1 MAIVSVLSVL
11 AFGTVLCFYEIPQM
25 LKSKSY
31 KELWAF
37 SILLALGVV
46 LVILKSLNVT
56 ISNPSDWIA
65 WVYSP
70 VSDLLKRTWLAPSFL
85 AWREALVALILS

>member
-1 MAIVSVLSVL
+1 MAVVSILLVL

-25 LKSKSY
+25 LKSRCY
-31 KELWAF
+31 KELWTF

-46 LVILKSLNVT
+46 LAVLKSLNVT

-70 VSDLLKRTWLAPSFL
+70 VSDLMRELLK
-85 AWREALVALILS
+85 